1 VRFPITLDKQNRQ
14 TVARAT
20 DLRFSLQNSF
30 TVCGGPNT
38 VVLSIR
44 VFYRTPT
51 DLTR

>member
-30 TVCGGPNT
+30 TVCGGPKT
-38 VVLSIR
+38 YEHVL
-44 VFYRTPT
+44 TGCKAT
-51 DLTR
+51 EK